1 MAKGSLRDEGLLA
14 RYCSHIMRGH
24 RRATISIIAFSL
36 ALLLILA
43 WWLAPQL
50 LSPVETD
57 PYLETFDTIGEWT
70 VGEGASS
77 TGQVLDGVYE
87 MSSDISG
94 DGFWATA
101 GRNFADGYYQ
111 VEATPIEGALDNGY
125 GLLFRVD
132 ANSERFYVFKVS
144 SDGYVYAG
152 LCAESCLDQQALV
165 ERDWFS
171 SPAVNQGFGVTNV
184 LRVEASGPELT
195 FFVNDVQVG
204 NVNDEALPAGDIGLW
219 TETFT
224 PGGLRVAFDN
234 FSVTPLDDQ

>member
-1 MAKGSLRDEGLLA
+1 
-14 RYCSHIMRGH
+14 MRRN

-36 ALLLILA
+36 ALLLIIA
-43 WWLAPQL
+43 WWLVPQL

-57 PYLETFDTIGEWT
+57 PYLETFDSVGEWT
-70 VGEGASS
+70 AGEGASS
-77 TGQVLDGVYE
+77 IGQVVDGVYE

-101 GRNFADGYYQ
+101 GRNFADGYYE

-125 GLLFRVD
+125 GMLFRVD

-165 ERDWFS
+165 DRDWFGS
-171 SPAVNQGFGVTNV
+171 AAVNEGVGVTNV
-184 LRVEASGPELT
+184 LRVKAAGPDLT
-195 FFVNDVQVG
+195 FFVNDVEVG
-204 NVNDEALPAGDIGLW
+204 RVTDEALQAGDIGLW

-234 FSVTPLDDQ
+234 FSVTPLEEG